1 MSVINNNLLLT
12 APAAASA
19 TGVSRSL
26 RFNGSVDSSYLSRTP
41 ASAPTSTRKFT
52 YSTWV
57 KRSAFGSYQ
66 GFSLAATGRD
76 GIYFTDTDAVAVF
89 FAEGVQSFTYTQS
102 LFRDPSAWYHFVI
115 SIDTTQATAANRIAI
130 YVNNVLQPLTGT
142 YPSQNYDFTN
152 FNASGKTQSIGYA
165 LAGSQYFNGYLAE
178 IYCIDGQ
185 ALDPTSFTET
195 DATTGQLI
203 PKAFSGSYG
212 TNGFHLTFE
221 DNSSNTATTLGKDTS
236 GNGNNFT
243 PSNLSVTAGAGNDS
257 LVDVPNNGSQVDS
270 GIGGEVRGNYCTLN
284 PLKKGSSLT
293 LANGNLDQS
302 GSGQFQHSTSTF
314 AVSSGKWYFEVTHAT
329 GEGNSVVG
337 LVGQTSLSQ
346 NLEATNYLGQ
356 AASHWGYYANG
367 QLVSN
372 SSLSGAWG
380 TDWSA
385 TGAIVGVAFDA
396 DTGKIWFSYNGTWQA
411 SGNPAGGTNPAYTA
425 SSYGVLCPGGRT
437 FSSGA
442 LTFNFGQRSWA
453 YNAPSGFKALCT
465 ANLPAPLVTK
475 PNTVFDV
482 LAWSGSGGARS
493 FTSFGFSPDLVWG
506 KQRNGANSH
515 QIYDIVR
522 GAGNNKD
529 LASDLTAAEG
539 SATTSASAYGY
550 LSSFDSAGFSVANGT
565 DGTYGAGYWNMSGR
579 TYVAWCWDAGSS
591 TVTNTQ
597 GSITS
602 SVRANATAGFSV
614 VTYTGSGANST
625 IGHGL
630 GVAPQLIITKSRSS
644 SFNWGVYHA
653 SAGNSVYGKLNL
665 TDAFSALA
673 IWQNT
678 TPTSSVFYV
687 GNYNAANQQSDNYVA
702 YCFAPVVGYSSMGS
716 YVGNGSSDGVFVYT
730 GMRPRW
736 IMTKP
741 SSSEGAWLIHD
752 TSRDPY
758 NVSNL
763 ELQANAS
770 SAEYNTSGA
779 GAGDRY
785 DILSNGFKHR
795 TGNAGANG
803 SGTTYIYAA
812 FAESPFNYARAR

>member
-12 APAAASA
+12 APAASA

-41 ASAPTSTRKFT
+41 ASASNRRTWTWAG
-52 YSTWV
+52 WV
-57 KRSAFGSYQ
+57 KRSALGSNQRIFSNANSSNTQ
-66 GFSLAATGRD
+66 GFYFEVTASD
-76 GIYFTDTDAVAVF
+76 VFDIYDYSNPTLYWELTTSQV
-89 FAEGVQSFTYTQS
+89 
-102 LFRDPSAWYHFVI
+102 FRDISAWYHILLAF
-115 SIDTTQATAANRIAI
+115 DTTQATAANRVKL
-130 YVNNVLQPLTGT
+130 YVNGAQVTIFSTAN
-142 YPSQNYDFTN
+142 YPSQNYDGYWN
-152 FNASGKTQSIGYA
+152 SLVSGNETHAIGRTGA
-165 LAGSQYFNGYLAE
+165 LASSYFNGYLAD
-178 IYCIDGQ
+178 IYFIDGQ
-185 ALDPTSFTET
+185 ALDPSSFTTT

-203 PKAFSGSYG
+203 PKAFSGTYG

-236 GNGNNFT
+236 GNGNNWT
-243 PSNLSVTAGAGNDS
+243 PNNLSVTAGAGNDS
-257 LVDVPNNGSQVDS
+257 LVDVPTNGAQTDTGV
-270 GIGGEVRGNYCTLN
+270 GGEVRGNYCTWN
-284 PLKKGSSLT
+284 PLAISST
-293 LANGNLDQS
+293 SSTFANGNLDITTPNS
-302 GSGQFQHSTSTF
+302 GGGNVFGTF
-314 AVSSGKWYFEVTHAT
+314 AIPSSGKWYWEVVSTSGSNAMIGISPYSPT
-329 GEGNSVVG
+329 ANYQSV
-337 LVGQTSLSQ
+337 
-346 NLEATNYLGQ
+346 
-356 AASHWGYYANG
+356 
-367 QLVSN
+367 
-372 SSLSGAWG
+372 
-380 TDWSA
+380 
-385 TGAIVGVAFDA
+385 TGAIFYYQDGRKF
-396 DTGKIWFSYNGTWQA
+396 I
-411 SGNPAGGTNPAYTA
+411 SGSG
-425 SSYGVLCPGGRT
+425 SSYGTSYTTNDVIGIAVDADAGTIT
-437 FSSGA
+437 FYKNNASQGAISGA
-442 LTFNFGQRSWA
+442 VAGLFPSLTDGSGADGNSLVTNFGQRPFA
-453 YNAPSGFKALCT
+453 YMAPSGFKALNT
-465 ANLPAPLVTK
+465 SSLPAPLVTK
-475 PNTVFDV
+475 PNTVMDV
-482 LAWSGSGGARS
+482 KLYTGNGSTQTISGL
-493 FTSFGFSPDLVWG
+493 GFSPDLVWI
-506 KQRNGANSH
+506 KSRSFAEDSRV
-515 QIYDIVR
+515 IDTVR
-522 GAGNNKD
+522 GATNAIFTSLTTAEIVQSTG
-529 LASDLTAAEG
+529 LTAF
-539 SATTSASAYGY
+539 TSDGFTLGGFSAYNQNN
-550 LSSFDSAGFSVANGT
+550 STF
-565 DGTYGAGYWNMSGR
+565 
-579 TYVAWCWDAGSS
+579 VAWTWDAGTS

-653 SAGNSVYGKLNL
+653 SAGNTVYGKLNL

-741 SSSEGAWLIHD
+741 SSSDGAWLIHD

-803 SGTTYIYAA
+803 SGTTYIYVA
-812 FAESPFNYARAR
+812 FSESPFNYARAR